1 MYYTY
6 IKYFLILLLLN
17 IAIIKMNTNEQ
28 KLSHELIKE
37 EEENK
42 RYKQMLENYEK
53 RMKTQK
59 PVEYPPGYLEYKNQI
74 IGEIM
79 KRAEK

>member
-1 MYYTY
+1 
-6 IKYFLILLLLN
+6 
-17 IAIIKMNTNEQ
+17 
-28 KLSHELIKE
+28 
-37 EEENK
+37 
-42 RYKQMLENYEK
+42 MLENYEK